1 MKYALNE
8 RKCLFQIRNNIV
20 SIFNANAETDQI
32 RLYACFKEFLL
43 IHLAVC
49 VARRME
55 HAASRISYMS
65 HDRDQIGRASCRER
79 V

>member
-32 RLYACFKEFLL
+32 RLYSCF
-43 IHLAVC
+43 
-49 VARRME
+49 
-55 HAASRISYMS
+55 
-65 HDRDQIGRASCRER
+65 Q
-79 V
+79 